1 MRQANDN
8 LPRAV
13 GFALLAIVF
22 VIAAMTGLA
31 MTRFVSTGGIGWIA
45 LAAFGLLILIPAA
58 DGIIS
63 RS

>member
-22 VIAAMTGLA
+22 VFTAVTGYAL
-31 MTRFVSTGGIGWIA
+31 TRFASTGGIGWIA
-45 LAAFGLLILIPAA
+45 LAAFGLLILVPAI

-63 RS
+63 RP